1 MKFDAREPKRRSAEA
16 MNVTSRTP
24 LAVVLAGPNGA
35 GKSTCAPYL
44 LKRALAVHDFVNADT
59 IAQGLSA
66 YRPETAAVTAGRVML
81 ERLRTLAG
89 LHRDFGFE
97 TTLSGRLHAR
107 WLREHQAAGYRT
119 HLIFLSLPSADLA
132 VARVADR
139 VRRGG
144 HHVPDAVVRRRF
156 AAGVKN
162 LFSVYMAAVD
172 AWTIYDN
179 ADIVSPHLVASKSVG
194 KTLLIADEEAW
205 RSLKERQS

>member
-1 MKFDAREPKRRSAEA
+1 

-44 LKRALAVHDFVNADT
+44 LKCALAVHDFVNADT

-66 YRPETAAVTAGRVML
+66 YRPETATVTAGRVML

-89 LHRDFGFE
+89 LRRDFGFE

-107 WLREHQAAGYRT
+107 WLKQHQSAGYRT

-132 VARVADR
+132 IARVTDR

-144 HHVPDAVVRRRF
+144 HQVPDAVVRRRF
-156 AAGVKN
+156 VAGLRN
-162 LFSVYMAAVD
+162 LFSVYMPAVD
-172 AWTIYDN
+172 AWSVYDN
-179 ADIVSPHLVASKSVG
+179 ADVVSPR
-194 KTLLIADEEAW
+194 LIASRAFGASAVIADAEAW
-205 RSLKERQS
+205 KSLEDLQS